1 MTTQIKKKKENY
13 TWEHQKYIYENFN
26 LNGTNPTRIF
36 AKAKIIENFYIFNFF
51 ENEIDY
57 RKNLKEK
64 INENFNMEEEL

>member
-1 MTTQIKKKKENY
+1 MAQTQ
-13 TWEHQKYIYENFN
+13 Q
-26 LNGTNPTRIF
+26 